1 MRRLRGLRGSLRS
14 RGHLDEKPP
23 MTEGGYSAASDWFA
37 AYVNGFRD
45 AGGALPPALQ
55 LKLEH
60 SLRVAEDAGR
70 IAAEL
75 GRDPAYVRLARAA
88 GLLHDIGRFAQF
100 SSSGNFSDSSS
111 DHGEA
116 GAGVMAS
123 RSGEFISDPA
133 EAALITCSVRWHNRR
148 TGDIPGDLAGPEA
161 ALLLLV
167 RDADKLDIMRIALES
182 MERDGFSDLP
192 SMLPGVSLSGDITPG
207 TLEAAGDCSLPASSL
222 RTLSDFIIMV
232 LGWFRDFN
240 YAPSLRLALRR
251 GIPEKLR
258 SRLPAG
264 PAVDGFF
271 KDILEAARAGAGI

>member
-1 MRRLRGLRGSLRS
+1 
-14 RGHLDEKPP
+14 

-167 RDADKLDIMRIALES
+167 RDADKLDIIPLLLNHLENAPELDPVVCLGVTREPGRYNPALLEDL
-182 MERDGFSDLP
+182 ERRRLASYDQLRYENDLR
-192 SMLPGVSLSGDITPG
+192 LL
-207 TLEAAGDCSLPASSL
+207 AAGWTYDLNFAASRRIFADQGL
-222 RTLSDFIIMV
+222 LERLFRTLPPEER
-232 LGWFRDFN
+232 L
-240 YAPSLRLALRR
+240 LRLRR
-251 GIPEKLR
+251 QIETDLHA
-258 SRLPAG
+258 S
-264 PAVDGFF
+264 
-271 KDILEAARAGAGI
+271 